1 MEKDRRQ
8 RPRLEI
14 YARSRSPGVHALRTE
29 SYLLCPKKVPGRPPL
44 CLVEGTRG
52 RRLVPKQ
59 LRFSPLKIRLRRWS
73 IRHDDDRPRSTHS
86 HTHEICASLTLASL
100 DQASAGRAAD
110 ETLPRFS
117 LWLCSERMCSSAVLP
132 EVSLGFSSCKHVRS
146 RKQARFQLLQ
156 PDSRGSAP
164 RNGADPPDPGS
175 SCRP

>member
-14 YARSRSPGVHALRTE
+14 YARSRSPGVHALRIE

-86 HTHEICASLTLASL
+86 HTHKICASLTLASL

-117 LWLCSERMCSSAVLP
+117 LWLCSKRNVLLCGSPRGEPRIFKLQTRTISETSAISAVETRFP
-132 EVSLGFSSCKHVRS
+132 RIRSSKRS
-146 RKQARFQLLQ
+146 
-156 PDSRGSAP
+156 
-164 RNGADPPDPGS
+164 
-175 SCRP
+175 

>member
-59 LRFSPLKIRLRRWS
+59 LCFSPLKIRLRRRS
-73 IRHDDDRPRSTHS
+73 IRHDDDRPRSTQS
-86 HTHEICASLTLASL
+86 HTHKICASLTLASL

-117 LWLCSERMCSSAVLP
+117 LWLCSERSVLLCGSPRGEPRIFKLQTRTISKIRAISAVATRFP
-132 EVSLGFSSCKHVRS
+132 RTRSSKRS
-146 RKQARFQLLQ
+146 
-156 PDSRGSAP
+156 
-164 RNGADPPDPGS
+164 
-175 SCRP
+175 